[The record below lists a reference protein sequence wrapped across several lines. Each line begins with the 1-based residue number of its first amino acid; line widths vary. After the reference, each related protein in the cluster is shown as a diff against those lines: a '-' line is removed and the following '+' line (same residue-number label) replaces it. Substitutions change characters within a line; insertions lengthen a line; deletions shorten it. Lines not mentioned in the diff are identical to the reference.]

1 VKPSTPLQTCRIAL
15 LGAESTGKTALAQG
29 IQAHFQAQGIST
41 ALVPEYLR
49 TWCDAAGRTPR
60 PEEQLGI
67 AQEHARQALGACA
80 AEGVDSE
87 KGPQRGQF
95 LPDSPRRLLAP
106 TEARLLV
113 ADTTPLMVAVYSD
126 FIFGDRSLYP
136 FALEH
141 QRSYDLTLLTG
152 LDLPWVADGLQRDG
166 AHVREPVDALVR
178 AALDGAGI
186 GYRIIYGSGSA
197 RLDNALF
204 AINSAAS
211 CGGILGTKASFR
223 SENVTSRPWACEKCS
238 DPDCEHRLF
247 SGLLGR

>member
-1 VKPSTPLQTCRIAL
+1 MAL

-29 IQAHFQAQGIST
+29 IQAHFQARGIPT

-60 PEEQLGI
+60 PEEQQGI
-67 AQEHARQALGACA
+67 AQEHARQL
-80 AEGVDSE
+80 S
-87 KGPQRGQF
+87 
-95 LPDSPRRLLAP
+95 AP
-106 TEARLLV
+106 TDVRLLV

-126 FIFGDRSLYP
+126 YLFGDRSLYP

-141 QRSYDLTLLTG
+141 QRSYHLTLLTG

-186 GYRIIYGSGSA
+186 PYRIVYGSGTA

-204 AINSAAS
+204 AINSAAL
-211 CGGILGTKASFR
+211 CEGILGAQAIFR
-223 SENVTSRPWACEKCS
+223 SDNVTSRPWACEKCS
-238 DPDCEHRLF
+238 DPDCEHKLF
-247 SGLLGR
+247 SGLLRG